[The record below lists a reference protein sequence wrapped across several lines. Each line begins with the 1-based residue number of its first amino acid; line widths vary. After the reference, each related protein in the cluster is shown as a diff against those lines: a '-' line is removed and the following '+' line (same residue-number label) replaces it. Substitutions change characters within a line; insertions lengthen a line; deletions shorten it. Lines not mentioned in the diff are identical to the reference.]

1 MSKMKELYTG
11 LCEDIDDV
19 LTEHLNDYVFMEE
32 DNKKMVVDD
41 LIAVFDIYM
50 KNMGYMTCKEES
62 KDGV

>member
-50 KNMGYMTCKEES
+50 KNMGYMTCKENEVTN
-62 KDGV
+62 D